1 MKKTEIEAEIKK
13 CQEIITYIA
22 MGDRWSNE
30 DYKVFDEMHTK
41 LRELNNLINTNQYE
55 E

>member
-1 MKKTEIEAEIKK
+1 MTKTEIETEIKN
-13 CQEIITYIA
+13 CQDIITYIA
-22 MGDRWSNE
+22 MGDRWSND

-41 LRELNNLINTNQYE
+41 LRELNNMLINNQYE